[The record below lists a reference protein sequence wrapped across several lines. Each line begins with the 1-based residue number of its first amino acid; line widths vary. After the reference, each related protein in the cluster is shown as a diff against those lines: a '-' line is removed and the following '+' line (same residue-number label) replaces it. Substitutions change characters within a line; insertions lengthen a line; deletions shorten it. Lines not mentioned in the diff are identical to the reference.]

1 MGEGGSSDPPPPS
14 TSSPPHPLRLGHR
27 AVPGLCSQG
36 GTINSGSGPG
46 EGLGG
51 DALWHGAVPAIGGLG
66 GGILIRERGVWGET
80 WGRVPNAGTWGGS
93 SGVETDAEQ

>member
-1 MGEGGSSDPPPPS
+1 M
-14 TSSPPHPLRLGHR
+14 
-27 AVPGLCSQG
+27 AVAPVRGW
-36 GTINSGSGPG
+36 
-46 EGLGG
+46 GG

-66 GGILIRERGVWGET
+66 GGDPDPGGGVWGET

>member
-1 MGEGGSSDPPPPS
+1 M
-14 TSSPPHPLRLGHR
+14 
-27 AVPGLCSQG
+27 
-36 GTINSGSGPG
+36 
-46 EGLGG
+46 
-51 DALWHGAVPAIGGLG
+51 WHGAVPAIGGLG